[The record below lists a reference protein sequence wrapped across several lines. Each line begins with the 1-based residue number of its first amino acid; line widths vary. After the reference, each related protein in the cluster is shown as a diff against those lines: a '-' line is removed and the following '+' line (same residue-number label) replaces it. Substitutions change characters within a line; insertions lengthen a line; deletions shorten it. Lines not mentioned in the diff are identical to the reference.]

1 MKVLRIMG
9 PEQLLLDDAPEP
21 QIQSPTDAIVQVTKT
36 AICGADLFPYHGFT
50 PGFESGTIPG
60 HEWVG
65 VVREVGSEVQSLRP
79 GQRVVN
85 ASMISDGTCPHCTA
99 GRPMQCT
106 SRALFGYSGVY
117 ERLDGG
123 QAELVRA
130 PNADRSLWPIPDDVS
145 DDDAVFVADMLPTGL
160 SAVSRAGVQL
170 GDVAVVLGCGTV
182 GLMAIMVAARI
193 ASTVIAVDGIEQ
205 RRELASSLGATAVSP
220 EEAPDLVAA
229 VTKGLGADAV
239 IEAAGAKPALDS
251 AFKLVRGR
259 GTVCVVGAHFEPD
272 YPLDAGRM
280 FEGELSLRFA
290 MGDPINDRQMLM
302 SMISAGH
309 FKPSQVISHQLP
321 LSQALEAYEIFDRR
335 EASKVVLTP

>member
-21 QIQSPTDAIVQVTKT
+21 TIQSSTDAIVEVTKT

-50 PGFESGTIPG
+50 PGFEAGTIPG

-65 VVREVGSEVQSLRP
+65 VVREVGDGVEKLRP

-85 ASMISDGTCPHCTA
+85 ASMISDGTCPHCSA

-160 SAVSRAGVQL
+160 SAVKRAGVEL
-170 GDVAVVLGCGTV
+170 GDVVVVLGCGTV
-182 GLMAIMVAARI
+182 GLMAVMVAAKL
-193 ASTVIAVDGIEQ
+193 ASHVIAVDGIEG
-205 RRELASSLGATAVSP
+205 RRELAASLGATTVTP
-220 EEAPDLVAA
+220 EQAPDLVS
-229 VTKGLGADAV
+229 TLTSGLGADAV

-251 AFKLVRGR
+251 AFELVRGR

-272 YPLDAGRM
+272 YPLNAGRM
-280 FEGELSLRFA
+280 FEGELTLRFA
-290 MGDPINDRQMLM
+290 MGDPINDREMLM
-302 SMISAGH
+302 SMIAAGH
-309 FKPSQVISHQLP
+309 FRPSQVISHQMP
-321 LSQALEAYEIFDRR
+321 LADALEAYELFDRR